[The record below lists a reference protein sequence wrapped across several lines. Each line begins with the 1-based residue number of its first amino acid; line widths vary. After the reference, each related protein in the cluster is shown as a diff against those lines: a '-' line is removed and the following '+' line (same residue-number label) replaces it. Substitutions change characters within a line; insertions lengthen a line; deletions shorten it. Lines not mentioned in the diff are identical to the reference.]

1 MSELLGQYKT
11 DPWAGHWGVEA
22 ESVTDDVAIV
32 KLPYREIQLNHAG
45 GSVHG
50 GVLATVMQDAGLLLV
65 CKGNDIQPQQAEL
78 LDMQISY
85 LNGTRDQDITIT
97 AQYSRRGRR
106 FAFIHAEI
114 TDERGRLIA
123 NSQILFRAQAE
134 AEPGKSE
141 ARIYTSP
148 DPLQLSGEDNHPMA
162 DGFFG
167 PNLKARSGLEI
178 THITECQTQVLMP
191 TDPMY
196 KDFRGQTANG
206 VILHMAD
213 SAGVFGPFAYVNRR
227 VNAGTVD
234 FKMTFCEATRD
245 EELLA
250 TSISLKQNGNV
261 MFNKV
266 EVHSRASGRLIAF
279 GTQTLW
285 LDI

>member
-1 MSELLGQYKT
+1 MSELLDQYKT
-11 DPWAGHWGVEA
+11 DPWAVHWGIEA
-22 ESVTDDVAIV
+22 ESVTDDMALV
-32 KLPYREIQLNHAG
+32 KLPYREIQLNHADG
-45 GSVHG
+45 VVHG

-65 CKGNDIQPQQAEL
+65 CKGYDIQPQQAEL

-85 LNGTRDQDITIT
+85 LSGTRDKDVTVT

-123 NSQILFRAQAE
+123 NSQILFRAQADG
-134 AEPGKSE
+134 EPGKSE
-141 ARIYTSP
+141 ALIYTSP
-148 DPLQLSGEDNHPMA
+148 DPLQLGGEDNHPIA
-162 DGFFG
+162 DGHFG
-167 PNLKARSGLEI
+167 PNLKARSGLEV
-178 THITECQTQVLMP
+178 THITECRTQVLMP
-191 TDPMY
+191 VNPMY

-213 SAGVFGPFAYVNRR
+213 SAGVFGLFAYVNRP
-227 VNAGTVD
+227 VHAATID
-234 FKMTFCEATRD
+234 FKMTFCEASRD
-245 EELLA
+245 EQLLA

-266 EVHSRASGRLIAF
+266 EVHTRSTGRLIAF
-279 GTQTLW
+279 GTQTFW